1 MSAGGPTGAHVLRR
15 AIRGQRRRVVAASLL
30 GMAHQ
35 GCEAMVPVV
44 IGAAID
50 SAVATG
56 SSGALLRWLLVL
68 AGLFLV
74 LSTCYRTGARI
85 TEGAGE
91 HAAHRLR
98 LELGTRVLDPRGGAD
113 THRLPGALTSIA
125 TNDARR
131 VGAATTVLP
140 YGVAA
145 IAALVVSAVALL
157 RISVPLGLLVLLG
170 IPPLLWLGH
179 RISRP
184 LERRSE
190 TEQERAADASGVAA
204 DLVSGL
210 RVLKGVGAESAA
222 VDRYRGTSRES
233 LGAALR
239 AARSRAGHEG
249 AVQALTGVFIAL
261 IGLVG
266 AYLAMDG
273 SISVGD
279 LVAAVGLA
287 QFLLG
292 PFQLL
297 TYVNAEFAQG
307 RASARRIAE
316 VLTAPAALES
326 GTDAPTAP
334 AAGHVRLRGT
344 TLGALHDVH
353 LDLPPGSVTGVVAR
367 DPAAAED
374 LLRCLAREADPEE
387 GVIELDGVP
396 LTALDP
402 DALRRAVLVAPHDAD
417 LFETSL
423 LENVRAGARDEYG
436 HPEDDSPPTGA
447 PGVPLDGETAGS
459 TDGSPGRP
467 LDGSPHHAAEGDA
480 VTVALAAAAAD
491 EVARLLPDGA
501 DTVLAERGRSLSGG
515 QRQRVALA
523 RALAADRPVLVLHD
537 PTTAVDTV
545 TESRIAA
552 RLREARRGRTTV
564 LVTTSPAL
572 LAVTDR
578 VVVLEDGTVTA
589 DGPHGEL
596 VAADAA
602 YRAAVLS

>member
-1 MSAGGPTGAHVLRR
+1 MPGGGPTGGHVLRR
-15 AIRGQRRRVVAASLL
+15 AIRGQRRRVVTASLL
-30 GMAHQ
+30 GAVHQ
-35 GCEAMVPVV
+35 GCEALVPVV

-50 SAVATG
+50 TAVATG
-56 SSGALLRWLLVL
+56 SSQALLRWLLVL

-74 LSTCYRTGARI
+74 LSNCYRTSARLA
-85 TEGAGE
+85 EGAGE
-91 HAAHRLR
+91 RAAHRLR
-98 LELGTRVLDPRGGAD
+98 MELGARVLDPRGGAD
-113 THRLPGALTSIA
+113 ANRLPGALTSIA

-131 VGAATTVLP
+131 VGSVATVLAYGIAATS
-140 YGVAA
+140 
-145 IAALVVSAVALL
+145 ALVISSVALL

-190 TEQERAADASGVAA
+190 TEQERAAHASGVAA
-204 DLVSGL
+204 DLVAGL
-210 RVLKGVGAESAA
+210 RVLKGMGAESAA
-222 VDRYRGTSRES
+222 VARYRTTSQDS
-233 LGAALR
+233 LAAALR

-249 AVQALTGVFIAL
+249 AVLSLTGVFIAV
-261 IGLVG
+261 IGIVG
-266 AYLAMDG
+266 AYLAMRG
-273 SISVGD
+273 SISIGD

-316 VLTAPAALES
+316 VLDSPAAVEGGES
-326 GTDAPTAP
+326 AVADGP
-334 AAGHVRLRGT
+334 AGRLRLTGVRLGSLRGV
-344 TLGALHDVH
+344 D
-353 LDLPPGSVTGVVAR
+353 LDILPGELIGVVTW
-367 DPAAAED
+367 DPAAAGD
-374 LLRCLAREADPEE
+374 LLLCLARERDPVD

-396 LTALDP
+396 LTELAP
-402 DALRRAVLVAPHDAD
+402 DGLRRAVLVAHHDAD

-423 LENVRAGARDEYG
+423 LDNVRAGAREG
-436 HPEDDSPPTGA
+436 GA
-447 PGVPLDGETAGS
+447 PVDE
-459 TDGSPGRP
+459 
-467 LDGSPHHAAEGDA
+467 
-480 VTVALAAAAAD
+480 ALAASAAD
-491 EVARLLPDGA
+491 EVARLLPEGG

-523 RALAADRPVLVLHD
+523 RALAADSSVLVLHD

-552 RLREARRGRTTV
+552 RLREIRRGRTTV
-564 LVTTSPAL
+564 LITTSPAL

-578 VVVLEDGTVTA
+578 VVVLDGGTVTA
-589 DGPHGEL
+589 DGHHTEL
-596 VAADAA
+596 VAGDER
-602 YRAAVLS
+602 YRAAVLA

>member
-1 MSAGGPTGAHVLRR
+1 MPSGGPTGGHVLRG
-15 AIRGQRRRVVAASLL
+15 AIREQRRRLVAASLL
-30 GMAHQ
+30 GMTHQ
-35 GCEAMVPVV
+35 ACEALVPVIIGV
-44 IGAAID
+44 IID
-50 SAVATG
+50 EAVATG
-56 SSGALLRWLLVL
+56 STGVLLRWLLLL
-68 AGLFLV
+68 AVLFLV

-91 HAAHRLR
+91 KAAHRLR

-113 THRLPGALTSIA
+113 ADRLPGALTSIA
-125 TNDARR
+125 TNDAKR
-131 VGAATTVLP
+131 VGSAVTVLP
-140 YGVAA
+140 YGAAA
-145 IAALVVSAVALL
+145 IAALAVSAVLLL

-184 LERRSE
+184 LEQRSE
-190 TEQERAADASGVAA
+190 TEQERAAHASGVAA
-204 DLVSGL
+204 DLVAGL
-210 RVLKGVGAESAA
+210 RVLKGMGAESAA
-222 VDRYRGTSRES
+222 VSRYRHTSQDS
-233 LGAALR
+233 LAAALR

-249 AVQALTGVFIAL
+249 AVLALTGVFIAA

-266 AYLAMDG
+266 AYLAMRG
-273 SISVGD
+273 TISVGD

-307 RASARRIAE
+307 RASARRVAE
-316 VLTAPAALES
+316 VLAAPAAVEP
-326 GTDAPTAP
+326 GDAALPDP
-334 AAGHVRLRGT
+334 VAGGIRLRGVA
-344 TLGALHDVH
+344 LGALRGID
-353 LDLPPGSVTGVVAR
+353 LDIGAGSLIGVVAG
-367 DPAAAED
+367 DAAAAND
-374 LLRCLAREADPEE
+374 LLHCLARETDPAE
-387 GVIELDGVP
+387 GVIELDGVR
-396 LTALDP
+396 LADLDP
-402 DALRRAVLVAPHDAD
+402 DDLRGTILVAPHDAA

-423 LENVRAGARDEYG
+423 LDNVRAGAD
-436 HPEDDSPPTGA
+436 T
-447 PGVPLDGETAGS
+447 
-459 TDGSPGRP
+459 
-467 LDGSPHHAAEGDA
+467 
-480 VTVALAAAAAD
+480 AAAD
-491 EVARLLPDGA
+491 VEPALTASAADDVARMLPDDV

-552 RLREARRGRTTV
+552 RLRDVRRGRTTI

-578 VVVLEDGTVTA
+578 VVVLEEGTVTA
-589 DGPHGEL
+589 DGSHAEL
-596 VAADAA
+596 VAADET
-602 YRAAVLS
+602 YRAAVLA

>member
-1 MSAGGPTGAHVLRR
+1 MPTGGPAGGLVLRR
-15 AIRGQRRRVVAASLL
+15 AIRGQRRRVVSSSLL
-30 GMAHQ
+30 GMTHQ
-35 GCEAMVPVV
+35 GCEALVPVV
-44 IGAAID
+44 IGVIID
-50 SAVATG
+50 SAVATRD
-56 SSGALLRWLLVL
+56 SGALLRWLIVL
-68 AGLFLV
+68 AVLFLV
-74 LSTCYRTGARI
+74 LSTSYRTSARI
-85 TEGAGE
+85 TEGAAE

-113 THRLPGALTSIA
+113 ENRLPGALTSIA

-131 VGAATTVLP
+131 VGSVTTVIS

-145 IAALVVSAVALL
+145 LAGLAISAVALI

-179 RISRP
+179 KISRP

-190 TEQERAADASGVAA
+190 TEQEHAAHASGVAA

-210 RVLKGVGAESAA
+210 RVLKGMGAESAA
-222 VDRYRGTSRES
+222 VSRYRTTSQDS
-233 LGAALR
+233 LAAALR

-249 AVQALTGVFIAL
+249 AVLALTGVFIAI
-261 IGLVG
+261 IGVVG
-266 AYLAMDG
+266 AYLAMRG

-316 VLTAPAALES
+316 VLASPATVEGGEAEP
-326 GTDAPTAP
+326 GE
-334 AAGHVRLRGT
+334 AADGHLRLRGVS
-344 TLGALHDVH
+344 LGALRGVD
-353 LDLPPGSVTGVVAR
+353 LDLPAGSLTGIVTK
-367 DPAAAED
+367 DPAAAND
-374 LLRCLAREADPEE
+374 LLLCLARERDPSE

-396 LTALDP
+396 LTGLDP
-402 DALRRAVLVAPHDAD
+402 DALRRAVLVAHHDAD
-417 LFETSL
+417 LFESTL
-423 LENVRAGARDEYG
+423 LDNVRAGADG
-436 HPEDDSPPTGA
+436 DS
-447 PGVPLDGETAGS
+447 
-459 TDGSPGRP
+459 
-467 LDGSPHHAAEGDA
+467 AAVDS
-480 VTVALAAAAAD
+480 ALKASAAD
-491 EVARLLPDGA
+491 DVAQLLPDGG
-501 DTVLAERGRSLSGG
+501 DTLLAERGRSLSGG

-523 RALAADRPVLVLHD
+523 RALAADRAVLVLHD

-552 RLREARRGRTTV
+552 QLRDVRRGRTTV

-578 VVVLEDGTVTA
+578 VVILDDGAVQA
-589 DGPHGEL
+589 DGSHPEL
-596 VAADAA
+596 LAADES
-602 YRAAVLS
+602 YRAAVLA

>member
-1 MSAGGPTGAHVLRR
+1 MPGGGPTGGHVLRR
-15 AIRGQRRRVVAASLL
+15 AIRGQRRRVVTASLL
-30 GMAHQ
+30 GTVHQ
-35 GCEAMVPVV
+35 GCEALVPVV

-50 SAVATG
+50 TAVATG
-56 SSGALLRWLLVL
+56 SSSSLLRWLLVL

-74 LSTCYRTGARI
+74 LSNCYRTSARLA
-85 TEGAGE
+85 EGAGE
-91 HAAHRLR
+91 RAAHRLR
-98 LELGTRVLDPRGGAD
+98 MELGARVLDPRGGAD
-113 THRLPGALTSIA
+113 ADRLPGALTSIA

-131 VGAATTVLP
+131 VGSVATVLA

-145 IAALVVSAVALL
+145 TSALVISAVALL

-190 TEQERAADASGVAA
+190 TEQERAAHASGVAA
-204 DLVSGL
+204 DLVAGL
-210 RVLKGVGAESAA
+210 RVLKGMGAESAA
-222 VDRYRGTSRES
+222 VARYRTTSQDS
-233 LGAALR
+233 LAAALR

-249 AVQALTGVFIAL
+249 AVLSLTGVFIAV
-261 IGLVG
+261 IGIVG
-266 AYLAMDG
+266 AYLAMRG
-273 SISVGD
+273 SISIGD

-316 VLTAPAALES
+316 VLDSPPAVEGGES
-326 GTDAPTAP
+326 AVSDDV
-334 AAGHVRLRGT
+334 AGQLRLSGVRLGSLRGIDLDIRAGEL
-344 TLGALHDVH
+344 LGV
-353 LDLPPGSVTGVVAR
+353 VTG
-367 DPAAAED
+367 DPAAAAD
-374 LLRCLAREADPEE
+374 LLLCLARERDPAD
-387 GVIELDGVP
+387 GLIELDGVP
-396 LTALDP
+396 LTELAP
-402 DALRRAVLVAPHDAD
+402 DALRRAVLVAHHDAD

-423 LENVRAGARDEYG
+423 LDNVRAGAPDDTAPVDE
-436 HPEDDSPPTGA
+436 
-447 PGVPLDGETAGS
+447 
-459 TDGSPGRP
+459 
-467 LDGSPHHAAEGDA
+467 
-480 VTVALAAAAAD
+480 ALAASAAD
-491 EVARLLPDGA
+491 EVARLLPEGG

-523 RALAADRPVLVLHD
+523 RALAADSPVLVLHD

-552 RLREARRGRTTV
+552 RLREVRDGRTTV
-564 LVTTSPAL
+564 LITTSPAL

-578 VVVLEDGTVTA
+578 VVVLDGGTVGAT
-589 DGPHGEL
+589 GHHTEL
-596 VAADAA
+596 VAGDER
-602 YRAAVLS
+602 YRAAVLA

>member
-1 MSAGGPTGAHVLRR
+1 MPAGGPTGGHVLRR
-15 AIRGQRRRVVAASLL
+15 AIRGQRRRVVTASLL
-30 GMAHQ
+30 GMTHQ
-35 GCEAMVPVV
+35 GCEALVPVV

-50 SAVATG
+50 TAVATG
-56 SSGALLRWLLVL
+56 SSEALLRWLLVL

-74 LSTCYRTGARI
+74 LSTCYRTSARI
-85 TEGAGE
+85 AEGAGE

-98 LELGTRVLDPRGGAD
+98 LELGARVLDPRGGAD
-113 THRLPGALTSIA
+113 ANRLPGALTSIA

-131 VGAATTVLP
+131 VGSVATVLA
-140 YGVAA
+140 YGCAA
-145 IAALVVSAVALL
+145 IAALTISAVALL

-190 TEQERAADASGVAA
+190 TEQESAAHASGVAA

-210 RVLKGVGAESAA
+210 RVLKGMGAESAA
-222 VDRYRGTSRES
+222 VARYRTTSQDS
-233 LGAALR
+233 LAAALR

-249 AVQALTGVFIAL
+249 AVLALTGVFIAV
-261 IGLVG
+261 IGIVG
-266 AYLAMDG
+266 AYLAMNG

-297 TYVNAEFAQG
+297 TYVNAELAQG

-316 VLTAPAALES
+316 VL
-326 GTDAPTAP
+326 DAPP
-334 AAGHVRLRGT
+334 AVEGGEAVPAERTAGHIRLRGVSSG
-344 TLGALHDVH
+344 TLRAVD
-353 LDLPPGSVTGVVAR
+353 LDIRPGSLTGIVTR
-367 DPAAAED
+367 DAAAAGD
-374 LLRCLAREADPEE
+374 LLLCLAREVDPAE
-387 GVIELDGVP
+387 GLIELDGVP
-396 LTALDP
+396 LTELDP
-402 DALRRAVLVAPHDAD
+402 DGLRRSVLVAHHDAD

-423 LENVRAGARDEYG
+423 LDNVRAGADTG
-436 HPEDDSPPTGA
+436 TIAIDD
-447 PGVPLDGETAGS
+447 
-459 TDGSPGRP
+459 
-467 LDGSPHHAAEGDA
+467 
-480 VTVALAAAAAD
+480 ALAASAAD

-523 RALAADRPVLVLHD
+523 RALAADRSVLVLHD

-552 RLREARRGRTTV
+552 RLRDVRQGRTTV
-564 LVTTSPAL
+564 LITTSPAL

-578 VVVLEDGTVTA
+578 VVVLDDGFVTA
-589 DGPHGEL
+589 DGHHTEL
-596 VAADAA
+596 VADDAS
-602 YRAAVLS
+602 YRAAVLA

>member
-1 MSAGGPTGAHVLRR
+1 MPTGAPTGGLVLRR
-15 AIRGQRRRVVAASLL
+15 AIREQRGRVIAASLL
-30 GMAHQ
+30 GMTHQ
-35 GCEAMVPVV
+35 GCEALVPVV
-44 IGAAID
+44 IGVVID

-74 LSTCYRTGARI
+74 LSTCYRTSARI
-85 TEGAGE
+85 TEGTGE
-91 HAAHRLR
+91 LAAHRLR
-98 LELGTRVLDPRGGAD
+98 MQLAARVLDPRGGAD
-113 THRLPGALTSIA
+113 ADRLPGALTSIA

-131 VGAATTVLP
+131 VGSVATVLA
-140 YGVAA
+140 YGVSAV
-145 IAALVVSAVALL
+145 AALVISAVALL

-190 TEQERAADASGVAA
+190 TEQERAAHASGVAA
-204 DLVSGL
+204 DLVAGL
-210 RVLKGVGAESAA
+210 RVLKGMGAESAA
-222 VDRYRGTSRES
+222 VARYRTTSRDS
-233 LGAALR
+233 LAAALR

-249 AVQALTGVFIAL
+249 AILALTGVFIAV
-261 IGLVG
+261 IGMVG

-297 TYVNAEFAQG
+297 TYVNAELAQG

-316 VLTAPAALES
+316 VLASPATVE
-326 GTDAPTAP
+326 GGDAEPAVP
-334 AAGHVRLRGT
+334 AAGRLTLRGVSLG
-344 TLGALHDVH
+344 TLRGVD
-353 LDLPPGSVTGVVAR
+353 LDLPAGSLTGVVAA
-367 DPAAAED
+367 DPAVAAD
-374 LLRCLAREADPEE
+374 LLLCLARERDPAE
-387 GVIELDGVP
+387 GTVALDGVA
-396 LTALDP
+396 LAALDP
-402 DALRRAVLVAPHDAD
+402 DALRRTVLVAHHDAD
-417 LFETSL
+417 LFETTL
-423 LENVRAGARDEYG
+423 LENVRAGAGADA
-436 HPEDDSPPTGA
+436 DPTVVDRA
-447 PGVPLDGETAGS
+447 LTAS
-459 TDGSPGRP
+459 
-467 LDGSPHHAAEGDA
+467 
-480 VTVALAAAAAD
+480 AAD
-491 EVARLLPDGA
+491 DVAQLLPDGA
-501 DTVLAERGRSLSGG
+501 DTLLAERGRSLSGG

-545 TESRIAA
+545 TESRIAG
-552 RLREARRGRTTV
+552 RLRELRRDRTTV

-578 VVVLEDGTVTA
+578 VVVLDDGAVRA
-589 DGPHGEL
+589 DGHHDEL
-596 VAADAA
+596 LAADAA
-602 YRAAVLS
+602 YRATVLA